1 MDDSVWNRLGLIC
14 SLVEKSVEKRK
25 GKAGRTALMK
35 FVYFMK
41 ELKGVPLDYRFT
53 LHTYGP
59 FDSKV
64 LDDLSYAEALEAVEG
79 TLVRFSGGYGYEYSL
94 DSKGEELKNRARD
107 FLSEHDEEIDSV
119 VQEFGSKNA
128 GELEMISTII
138 FVDRSAKERESSNSI
153 DELSNKV
160 VGVKP
165 HLDLEV
171 VREEAESLHEREYLL
186 AVDAQ

>member
-14 SLVEKSVEKRK
+14 SLAEKSK

-35 FVYFMK
+35 FVYFLK
-41 ELKGVPLDYRFT
+41 ELKGVPLAYRFT
-53 LHTYGP
+53 LYTYGP
-59 FDSKV
+59 FDSQV

-94 DSKGEELKNRARD
+94 DSKGGEIKERARD
-107 FLSEHDEEIDSV
+107 FLDQYDKEIDSV
-119 VQEFGSKNA
+119 VREFGSKNT

-138 FVDRSAKERESSNSI
+138 YVDRSAKERESSNSI
-153 DELSNKV
+153 DELSPKV

-165 HLDLEV
+165 HLDLDV
-171 VREEAESLHEREYLL
+171 VRNEVESLHERKYLF
-186 AVDAQ
+186 AIEARDNG

>member
-14 SLVEKSVEKRK
+14 SLAEKCK

-35 FVYFMK
+35 FAYFLK
-41 ELKGVPLDYRFT
+41 ELKGVPLAYRFT

-59 FDSKV
+59 FDSQV
-64 LDDLSYAEALEAVEG
+64 LDDLSYAEALEGVEG
-79 TLVRFSGGYGYEYSL
+79 ILVPFPGGYGYEYTIGP
-94 DSKGEELKNRARD
+94 KGEELKQHAQN
-107 FLSEHDEEIDSV
+107 FLGAYDEAISLV
-119 VQEFGSKNA
+119 VGEFGSKTA

-165 HLDLEV
+165 HLELDV
-171 VREEAESLHEREYLL
+171 VRNEVESLHEREYLL